1 MGRESDDID
10 IALDDM
16 LGEDFANLIR
26 NYLNKNLSPDQK
38 KVSFGLIKAN
48 KALSKHLETANIKIY
63 DV

>member
-1 MGRESDDID
+1 MGKESDDID

-26 NYLNKNLSPDQK
+26 NYLNRNLQADQK